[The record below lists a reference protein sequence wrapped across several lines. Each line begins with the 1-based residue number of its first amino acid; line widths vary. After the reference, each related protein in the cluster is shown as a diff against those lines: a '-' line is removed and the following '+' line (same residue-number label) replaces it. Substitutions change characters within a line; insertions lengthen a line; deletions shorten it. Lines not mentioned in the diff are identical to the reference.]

1 MPEGTAMKR
10 ALQLDILPQPD
21 DTTCGPTCLHAVYR
35 YWGDEIPLAQVIA
48 TTRRLSTGGTLGV
61 NLANHALERGY
72 RATVYT
78 YNLQVFDP
86 TWFDP
91 GVPDMRARIERQLEF
106 KKSRRLHTAAHA
118 YLRFLDHGGELRFAD
133 LSEALLHRYLRRSI
147 PILTGLS
154 ATFLYRE
161 PREHGE
167 DNRPDDLR
175 GEPVGHFVVL
185 CGYDKGKRKVRIAD
199 PLESNPVSPSQLYE
213 VDTDRLISA
222 ILLGTL
228 TYDANLLILEPR

>member
-1 MPEGTAMKR
+1 MAMKQTLR
-10 ALQLDILPQPD
+10 LDILPQPD

-48 TTRRLSTGGTLGV
+48 TTRRLPTGGTLGV
-61 NLANHALERGY
+61 ILANHALERGY
-72 RATVYT
+72 RVTVYT

-106 KKSRRLHTAAHA
+106 KKSRRLHAAAHA
-118 YLRFLDHGGELRFAD
+118 YMRFLDNGGELRFAD
-133 LSEALLHRYLRRSI
+133 LSEGLLHSYLRRSI

-161 PREHGE
+161 PREYGPNDE
-167 DNRPDDLR
+167 SDDLR

-185 CGYDKGKRKVRIAD
+185 CGYDKGRRKVRIAD
-199 PLESNPVSPSQLYE
+199 PHATNPVAPSQLYE

-228 TYDANLLILEPR
+228 TYDGNLLILEPR